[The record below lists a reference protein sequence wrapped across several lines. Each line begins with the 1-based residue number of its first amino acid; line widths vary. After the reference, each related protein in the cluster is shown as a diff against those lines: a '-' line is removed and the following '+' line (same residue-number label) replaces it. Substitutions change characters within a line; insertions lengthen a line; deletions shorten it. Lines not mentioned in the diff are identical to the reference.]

1 MKEAQPA
8 TIYLSDYLPPDY
20 LIDETELYVDLR
32 EDYAEVSST
41 LHIRRNPAAAN
52 ASTELV
58 LQGVELELISLRIDG
73 ENLDSGGYLLSDET
87 LTIHAVPPEFIL
99 QCVSRCR
106 PQLNKSMEGLYRSRT
121 MFCTQCEAQGFRK
134 ITWYIDRPDVL
145 SRFTTHIEADQKS
158 YPVLLSNGNLIRS
171 EDLEH
176 GRRRVT
182 WEDPFPKPCYLFALV
197 AGDLCFQQDQFTT
210 ASGRRVDLRIYVE
223 PRDLDKC
230 DHAMSSLKHSMR
242 WDEEVYG
249 REYDLDI
256 FMIVAVDDFNMGA
269 MENKGLNI
277 FNTSC
282 VLADPGITTDAGFQR
297 IEGIIAHEYFHNWSG
312 NRVTCRDW
320 FQLSLKEGF
329 TVFRDSQFSAD
340 MNSATVNRIESVK
353 LLRTMQFAEDA
364 GPTAH
369 PIQPQSYMEISNFYT
384 LTVYEKGAEV
394 VRMLHTL
401 LGEQLF
407 RKGSD
412 LYFERHDGEAA
423 TCDDF
428 VAAMAAASG
437 RNLDQFKRWY
447 SQVGTPHVKVTDS
460 YDPAAKRYTLTMEQH
475 CTGASEPL
483 HIPVTVG
490 LLGPADA
497 IAEDSHERMLDSHE
511 RELDSPERELDSP
524 ERLLDSPERV
534 SDGPERVLELTE
546 YKQSFVFEPVEQ
558 QPVPSLLRG
567 FSAPVKLEYGYSN
580 DELLR
585 LMSHDSDGFN
595 RWDAGQLLATRL
607 LQGLIADQLSGR
619 TLELDTKLVSAYRQL
634 LANSA
639 LDKSMLALMLQ
650 LPSEAYLSEE
660 ADIITVDAIHSAR
673 EFARRQLADALQ
685 AQLFEGYQAN
695 TCDQAYRADSR
706 QMAQRSLKNQCLGYL
721 AATAGEQAIE
731 LCDRQFHT
739 ADNMTDT
746 LFALNCLLNV
756 DTPQAAKLAEQALAA
771 FYQRWQHES
780 LAVNLWFQAQA
791 MAILPGALDRVQ
803 GLMLHPAYD
812 ANNPNKVR
820 SLVAAFCGGN
830 PVNFHRADGR
840 GYQFLTDQVA
850 GLDGD
855 NPQLAARLLGP
866 LTRWKKYPQAS
877 ADAMRA
883 ALEQLAS
890 EPTLSKDVYEI
901 VSKSLKG

>member
-8 TIYLSDYLPPDY
+8 TIYLSDYQPPDY

-41 LHIRRNPAAAN
+41 LHIRRNPAAVN
-52 ASTELV
+52 ASAELV
-58 LQGVELELISLRIDG
+58 LQGVELELMSLRIDG
-73 ENLDSGGYLLSDET
+73 ENLDSEGYLLSDET
-87 LTIHAVPPEFIL
+87 LTIRAVPPEFIL

-145 SRFTTHIEADQKS
+145 SRFTTHIEADRKN
-158 YPVLLSNGNLIRS
+158 YPVLLSNGNCIIS
-171 EDLEH
+171 EDLDH
-176 GRRRVT
+176 GRQRVT
-182 WEDPFPKPCYLFALV
+182 WEDPFRKPCYLFALV

-210 ASGRRVDLRIYVE
+210 ASGRQVDLRIYVE

-230 DHAMSSLKHSMR
+230 DHAMASLKHSMR
-242 WDEEVYG
+242 WDESVYG

-297 IEGIIAHEYFHNWSG
+297 IEAIIAHEYFHNWSG

-340 MNSATVNRIESVK
+340 MNSATVNRVESVK

-447 SQVGTPHVKVTDS
+447 SQVGTPHVTATDS
-460 YDPAAKRYTLTMEQH
+460 YDPKARRYTLTMEQS
-475 CTGASEPL
+475 CAGASEPL
-483 HIPVTVG
+483 HIPVKVG
-490 LLGPADA
+490 LLWPADS
-497 IAEDSHERMLDSHE
+497 IAEGALG
-511 RELDSPERELDSP
+511 SPERVM
-524 ERLLDSPERV
+524 DSPERV
-534 SDGPERVLELTE
+534 LDSHEQVLELTE
-546 YKQSFVFEPVEQ
+546 YRQSFVFEPVECK
-558 QPVPSLLRG
+558 PVPSLLRG
-567 FSAPVKLEYGYSN
+567 FSAPVKLDYGYSN

-607 LQGLIADQLSGR
+607 LQGLIADQLSGQA
-619 TLELDTKLVSAYRQL
+619 LVLDTKLVSAYRQL

-660 ADIITVDAIHSAR
+660 ADIITVDAIHTAR
-673 EFARRQLADALQ
+673 EFARRHIADALQ
-685 AQLFEGYQAN
+685 AQLFDVYQAN
-695 TCDQAYRADSR
+695 SCEQAYRVDSD

-731 LCDRQFHT
+731 LCDRQFYT

-756 DTPQAAKLAEQALAA
+756 DTPQAVQLAEQALAT

-780 LAVNLWFQAQA
+780 LAVNQWFQAQA
-791 MAILPGALDRVQ
+791 MAILPGALERVQ
-803 GLMLHPAYD
+803 DLMRHSAYD
-812 ANNPNKVR
+812 ASNPNKVR

-840 GYQFLTDQVA
+840 GYQFLADQVA

-866 LTRWKKYPQAS
+866 VTRWKKYPQAN
-877 ADAMRA
+877 ADDMRA
-883 ALEQLAS
+883 ALEQIAS
-890 EPTLSKDVYEI
+890 GPTLSKDVYEI
-901 VSKSLKG
+901 VSKSLKP